1 MPQIHALCQ
10 IGEDF
15 HYQESIPTESEL
27 RMALIAAAVSAY
39 SKEYKGAKESD
50 ENSRWKTMAREEG
63 MR

>member
-1 MPQIHALCQ
+1 LSGNYTTRL

-15 HYQESIPTESEL
+15 NYQENIPKDSEL

-39 SKEYKGAKESD
+39 SKEYKGAKEND
-50 ENSRWKTMAREEG
+50 ENSRWKSLAREEG